1 MIWSDLSRYR
11 TILNN
16 QIVICL
22 WRRDFLSHCSKTF
35 LEENFMSKK
44 EIEILF
50 SISKPAQK
58 MWKQFCYFKPN
69 YALQP
74 FKIAFYCSYSLMEK
88 LHFLDF
94 LQKKFYIIH

>member
-1 MIWSDLSRYR
+1 ML
-11 TILNN
+11 
-16 QIVICL
+16 Q
-22 WRRDFLSHCSKTF
+22 
-35 LEENFMSKK
+35 NFFEGNLKCDNK
-44 EIEILF
+44 GN
-50 SISKPAQK
+50 
-58 MWKQFCYFKPN
+58 FKPN

>member
-1 MIWSDLSRYR
+1 MIWSDLSSYR

-58 MWKQFCYFKPN
+58 CENNFAILSQTMLYNHLK
-69 YALQP
+69 LP
-74 FKIAFYCSYSLMEK
+74 FIVLTV
-88 LHFLDF
+88 
-94 LQKKFYIIH
+94 

>member
-1 MIWSDLSRYR
+1 
-11 TILNN
+11 
-16 QIVICL
+16 
-22 WRRDFLSHCSKTF
+22 
-35 LEENFMSKK
+35 
-44 EIEILF
+44 
-50 SISKPAQK
+50 